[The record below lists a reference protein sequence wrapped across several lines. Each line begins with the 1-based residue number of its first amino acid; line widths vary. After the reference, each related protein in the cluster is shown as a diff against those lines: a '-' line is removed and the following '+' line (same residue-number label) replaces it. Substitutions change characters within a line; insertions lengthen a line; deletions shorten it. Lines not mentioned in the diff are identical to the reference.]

1 MFQKIFIMAT
11 LWTKV
16 IRFVQ
21 FFNMLIHID
30 FEREKNNLT
39 PEDICKRR
47 SYLYQ
52 KLETNINKMGEG
64 HKKRTKFLV
73 SPEYVPLS
81 YSKIFTKGFK
91 SDGFSKVGG

>member
-1 MFQKIFIMAT
+1 MILRERKIISHQKTSVKEEAT
-11 LWTKV
+11 
-16 IRFVQ
+16 
-21 FFNMLIHID
+21 
-30 FEREKNNLT
+30 
-39 PEDICKRR
+39 
-47 SYLYQ
+47 YQ